1 MSVNVA
7 VVGATGAV
15 GEQML
20 SILESRKFPVK
31 ALRAFASPRSEGK
44 SVLFQ
49 GKGVRV
55 EKLSPGCFKGV
66 DIAFFDASDEISA
79 EWVPQAQE
87 AGSWIVD
94 NSAAYRMKDVP
105 LVVPEINGDLIA
117 AQTKSRLIAG
127 PNCSTAQLVLALAP
141 LAKNWGLKRVV
152 VSSYQ
157 SVSGAG
163 RAAIDELRDQLREDL
178 QRGPTEMMGS
188 RVKPKSFAH
197 PIAFECLPQIGRFV
211 EAGQTSEEQK
221 IEKETRKILN
231 LPDLKITATCVRV
244 PTLQS
249 HAESVNVELQK
260 AFSLDEVKKALA
272 SQVGIE
278 IQDAPASSTYPL
290 VRTSAGKDP
299 VYVGRLRV
307 DASVPHGLNLWV
319 VADNLR
325 KGAALNAIQIGERI
339 LGLLNA

>member
-1 MSVNVA
+1 MSANVA

-20 SILESRKFPVK
+20 SILESRKFPVRD
-31 ALRAFASPRSEGK
+31 LRLFASPRSEGK
-44 SVLFQ
+44 TLSFR
-49 GKGVRV
+49 GKTSKV
-55 EKLSPGCFKGV
+55 EKLSSGCFKGV
-66 DIAFFDASDEISA
+66 DIVFFDASDEISA
-79 EWVPQAQE
+79 EWVPQAQA
-87 AGSWIVD
+87 AGAWVVD

-117 AQTKSRLIAG
+117 TQKKTRLIAG

-178 QRGPTEMMGS
+178 QRGPTELTGS
-188 RVKPKSFAH
+188 KVKPKSFAH

-211 EAGQTSEEQK
+211 DQGQTSEEQK

-231 LPDLKITATCVRV
+231 LPDLRITATCVRV

-249 HAESVNVELQK
+249 HAESVNAELQK
-260 AFSLDEVKKALA
+260 SFNLEDVKAAL
-272 SQVGIE
+272 SEQRGIE
-278 IQDAPASSTYPL
+278 VQDAPASSTYPL
-290 VRTSAGKDP
+290 VRASAGKDP

-307 DASVPHGLNLWV
+307 DSSVPHGVNLWV

-339 LGLLNA
+339 LELRGE